1 MFEVV
6 IDMMEIQKRKNNEA
20 RSKFTGSYKNK
31 CVYHVHWRLRVLAN
45 TYLLDFNSIFML
57 LL

>member
-20 RSKFTGSYKNK
+20 RPKFTGSYKNK
-31 CVYHVHWRLRVLAN
+31 CENHVHWRLRVLAN
-45 TYLLDFNSIFML
+45 TCLLDFNSIFML